1 MATIA
6 LFLLGVISLLC
17 FDPSVTAYIYGET
30 SLKWKFVTLFTH
42 IVSHGNWSH
51 LIGNFIFGGP
61 YLLYLEHKLKST
73 KKFVRLFF
81 VFGFAAFAFQYIVSQ
96 FSMFPGLGL
105 IGSSGAI
112 FGVIG
117 YSLNLRKKSKV
128 INLLSKSLLCFFI
141 ITQAM
146 SAHQSLYWPDG
157 VAYAAHLGG
166 LLAGVALSL
175 RRRPGRRRR

>member
-1 MATIA
+1 MATLV
-6 LFLLGVISLLC
+6 LFLVGVVSLLC

-30 SLKWKFVTLFTH
+30 SWMWKFVTLFTH
-42 IVSHGNWSH
+42 IVSHGSWNH

-61 YLLYLEHKLKST
+61 YLLYLEHKLKNT

-81 VFGFAAFAFQYIVSQ
+81 VLGFAAFVSQYSMSQ

-112 FGVIG
+112 FGMIG
-117 YSLNLRKKSKV
+117 YALNLRKKSRV
-128 INLLSKSLLCFFI
+128 INLLSKCLLCFFI
-141 ITQAM
+141 VTQAISM
-146 SAHQSLYWPDG
+146 HQSLYWPDG

-175 RRRPGRRRR
+175 RRRPGRRR